1 MKQRMIITT
10 ICLATLI
17 KLTGCTA
24 PVANKNPTENWMEIS
39 AVKNQI
45 TRLVP
50 ATWTLDKYPD
60 AKTLTPNSTIVLF
73 NQDGPGVITQL
84 HSSDYGRGDSSQ
96 MILRVWYDH
105 EADPSIDMPIMDFL
119 GDIGASTPPYSVL
132 HFSRVRKSH
141 NFRLPMP
148 FRKHIR
154 IEVENPTPDHL
165 FGYMDVQ
172 WDQVESI
179 PENTGYLKVAYQN
192 GSFQF
197 PHEELTLCD
206 IKTPGSIVAHWLQLI
221 GDHPACANG
230 QATCEGNHEIYLDGD
245 TEPTYECLG
254 IEDFYGHSWG
264 FSGLSSDFYS
274 AIVRLEETPKGGTNV
289 AMVRARDSDR
299 INFTKSC
306 RILLTYRHDLGE
318 PFSYETRKGKAPALQ
333 PFVDGTS
340 LEVPYSS
347 CIYYYAGTAN

>member
-1 MKQRMIITT
+1 MNRRQTAFFIFILAMT
-10 ICLATLI
+10 CLI
-17 KLTGCTA
+17 GCTV
-24 PVANKNPTENWMEIS
+24 PVDNLDSPEPWIDIT
-39 AVKNQI
+39 AVRNRV

-60 AKTLTPNSTIVLF
+60 AETLKPNSTIVLF

-105 EADPSIDMPIMDFL
+105 EADPSIDMPLMDFL
-119 GDIGASTPPYSVL
+119 GDIGASTPPYAVL

-179 PENTGYLKVAYQN
+179 PENSGYLKVAYQN

-197 PHEELTLCD
+197 PHEELILCD
-206 IKTPGSIVAHWLQLI
+206 INSPGSIVAHWLQLV

-230 QATCEGNHEIYLDGD
+230 QATCEGNHEIYLACCGV
-245 TEPTYECLG
+245 
-254 IEDFYGHSWG
+254 I
-264 FSGLSSDFYS
+264 
-274 AIVRLEETPKGGTNV
+274 K
-289 AMVRARDSDR
+289 
-299 INFTKSC
+299 K
-306 RILLTYRHDLGE
+306 ILLNPSDIAF
-318 PFSYETRKGKAPALQ
+318 FS
-333 PFVDGTS
+333 TS
-340 LEVPYSS
+340 SKL
-347 CIYYYAGTAN
+347 